1 MFYYEIKK
9 IFQRK
14 VNLVAMIL
22 GYVILM
28 VATIYPIFQEYD
40 YLYEEEKAIQGV
52 EAVQYHEQFA
62 KQQTGELT
70 EEYLTGILKDMQES
84 QKDPLTDDGFLYFN
98 AKYGNLFHYLVKS
111 YQPIGETDTKWD
123 CLQHLDISSGAR
135 FYDRRIQRIVTY
147 LNENFSYGNYSAAEK
162 EYWIRQAK
170 AVKTPFQW
178 GDTFVMKQYDTVIGM
193 GFYLLFVLFI
203 CLSSIFSGES
213 ENGIEGL
220 LLSTKHGQRKL
231 VAAKCA
237 ASYCFGFIY
246 IAIGYLMSFVWLYA
260 VIGIEG
266 LFLPV
271 QLLDSAICL
280 SINLGQF
287 LLMHLLLV
295 AVICFFEITVILF
308 VSALT
313 KSSIGT
319 VAILSVGLLMPV
331 FIPFSENS
339 RLFNRLL
346 ALTIARI
353 VDLQECLVTF
363 MDYQIGSYV
372 LDLPTFAVIEH
383 LMVGVILVCLVR
395 RIYVWRGLR
404 A

>member
-28 VATIYPIFQEYD
+28 VATIYPIYQEYD

-52 EAVQYHEQFA
+52 KAVQYHEKFA

-70 EEYLTGILKDMQES
+70 EEYLTGILQDMQEC

-98 AKYGNLFHYLVKS
+98 AKYGNLFHYLVQS
-111 YQPIGETDTKWD
+111 YQPIGETNMKWD
-123 CLQHLDISSGAR
+123 CLQHLDVSSGAR
-135 FYDRRIQRIVTY
+135 FYERRIQRIRTY
-147 LNENFSYGNYSAAEK
+147 LNENFSYGNYSSAEK

-178 GDTFVMKQYDTVIGM
+178 GDTFVIEQYDTVIGM
-193 GFYLLFVLFI
+193 VFYLLFVLI
-203 CLSSIFSGES
+203 VCLSSIFSGES

-231 VAAKCA
+231 VAAKCGA
-237 ASYCFGFIY
+237 AYCFGFSY
-246 IAIGYLMSFVWLYA
+246 IAIGYTISFAWLYA
-260 VIGIEG
+260 VIGMEG
-266 LFLPV
+266 LSLPV
-271 QLLDSAICL
+271 QLLDSSICL

-287 LLMHLLLV
+287 LLMHLLLA

-308 VSALT
+308 VSALS

-319 VAILSVGLLMPV
+319 MAILSVGLLLPM

-346 ALTIARI
+346 SLTIARI
-353 VDLQECLVTF
+353 ADLQECLVTF
-363 MDYQIGSYV
+363 MDYQIGSCI
-372 LDLPTFAVIEH
+372 LDLPTFATIEH
-383 LMVGVILVCLVR
+383 IVLGVVLICAVRKVC
-395 RIYVWRGLR
+395 VWRGIR